1 MFISILLPCSFSHAA
16 SSTPCGSCSAH
27 TCYVC
32 VVSTATTV
40 LSSPTPLLFRKCKH
54 QKSPGCITL
63 IWADLALPW
72 YRQTPESPA
81 SGGNERLGVNL
92 TLLNP
97 LGKSSLSELFLA
109 LSLSRPSRLSIIL
122 RSPRFAVQTGHS
134 PCSNRVTPEWH
145 QSTVHRMGKPAQH
158 ISGLLSC
165 MRTVVSQMSPC
176 RIAYISLPLTGDLL

>member
-1 MFISILLPCSFSHAA
+1 MFISILLPSSFSHAA

-54 QKSPGCITL
+54 QNSPGCITL
-63 IWADLALPW
+63 ISADLALPW

-81 SGGNERLGVNL
+81 SGGNERIGVNL
-92 TLLNP
+92 TPLNP
-97 LGKSSLSELFLA
+97 LGKSPLSELFLA

-134 PCSNRVTPEWH
+134 PCSNRVTPEY
-145 QSTVHRMGKPAQH
+145 STQDGET
-158 ISGLLSC
+158 SS
-165 MRTVVSQMSPC
+165 T
-176 RIAYISLPLTGDLL
+176 Y

>member
-1 MFISILLPCSFSHAA
+1 MRRHLRPVEVAVH
-16 SSTPCGSCSAH
+16 TH

-81 SGGNERLGVNL
+81 SGGNERIGVNL
-92 TLLNP
+92 TPLNP
-97 LGKSSLSELFLA
+97 LGKSPLSELFLA

-122 RSPRFAVQTGHS
+122 RSPRFAVQAGS
-134 PCSNRVTPEWH
+134 PCSNRVTPTEWH

-165 MRTVVSQMSPC
+165 MRKVVSQMLPC
-176 RIAYISLPLTGDLL
+176 CIAYISLPLTGDLL